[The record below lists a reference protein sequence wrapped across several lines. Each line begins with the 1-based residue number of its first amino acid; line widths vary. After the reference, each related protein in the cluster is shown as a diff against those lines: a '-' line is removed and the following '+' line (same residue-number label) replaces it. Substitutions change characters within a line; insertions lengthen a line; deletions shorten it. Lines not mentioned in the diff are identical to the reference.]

1 MFAYHTLLLL
11 SGISIDECEENDI
24 VTVAKKILS
33 NEDREKLQI
42 RVAQI
47 AILRDWKRVGQLLG
61 LGSVVE
67 EIEYNNRDRM
77 SSCVLEM
84 LNKWLRKDTSFS
96 TYEEGLLK
104 LSTTLDMVG
113 ENALANQLKQECGK
127 WNNLHSVCEYM
138 MILIMNTTFSSAVV
152 STYKRYVTESLL
164 CFLV

>member
-1 MFAYHTLLLL
+1 MFALHALLLL
-11 SGISIDECEENDI
+11 LDISMDECEENDNVI
-24 VTVAKKILS
+24 LTKKILS
-33 NEDREKLQI
+33 TEDRERLQI

-47 AILRDWKRVGQLLG
+47 TILRDWKHVGQLLG

-113 ENALANQLKQECGK
+113 ENVLANQLKQECGK
-127 WNNLHSVCEYM
+127 WNSLS
-138 MILIMNTTFSSAVV
+138 LI
-152 STYKRYVTESLL
+152 TYNSL
-164 CFLV
+164 

>member
-1 MFAYHTLLLL
+1 MLVLHKYVYMFADYNILSLL
-11 SGISIDECEENDI
+11 SDVSMDECEENDS
-24 VTVAKKILS
+24 VTVAKKMLS
-33 NEDREKLQI
+33 TDDREKLQI

-47 AILRDWKRVGQLLG
+47 TILRDWKRVGQLLG

-67 EIEYNNRDRM
+67 EIECNNRDRM

-84 LNKWLRKDTSFS
+84 LNKWLRKDTSFC

-127 WNNLHSVCEYM
+127 WNCLFYM
-138 MILIMNTTFSSAVV
+138 SRSNYIVVNIIIIIIM
-152 STYKRYVTESLL
+152 
-164 CFLV
+164 